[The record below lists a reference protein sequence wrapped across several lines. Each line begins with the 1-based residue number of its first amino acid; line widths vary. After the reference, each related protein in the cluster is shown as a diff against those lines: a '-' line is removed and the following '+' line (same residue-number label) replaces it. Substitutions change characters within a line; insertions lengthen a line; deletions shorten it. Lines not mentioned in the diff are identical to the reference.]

1 MPQSNSSG
9 EHLSA
14 ELIAAYLDRTLS
26 PVQQDEIEGHLTWC
40 GDCRLAAVEAAE
52 VITRRRRR
60 RYAFAGVGTAAAAA
74 AAAVA
79 LFMISPL
86 AQTGPREPLLRSTG
100 VRGTDVPAIPV
111 VSPVDGGSPGAEGL
125 SFVWRSVGSDI
136 HYRFSLSTA
145 DGTELWGDA
154 VTDTFLTVPA
164 DVELVPGETYVWF
177 VDALLPDGRA
187 ASTGLFR
194 LTIEP

>member
-1 MPQSNSSG
+1 MPSSNSSG

-14 ELIAAYLDRTLS
+14 ELIAAYIDRTLA
-26 PVQQDEIEGHLTWC
+26 PVQQDEVEGHLTWC

-52 VITRRRRR
+52 FVTGRRKR
-60 RYAFAGVGTAAAAA
+60 RYAFAGAATAAAA

-79 LFMISPL
+79 LLMVSPL
-86 AQTGPREPLLRSTG
+86 TQTGPREPLLRSTG
-100 VRGTDVPAIPV
+100 AGGTDVPAIPV
-111 VSPVDGGSPGAEGL
+111 VSPEDGDSAGAEGL
-125 SFVWRSVGSDI
+125 SFVWRSMGSDM

-164 DVELVPGETYVWF
+164 DVVLVPGETYVWF

-187 ASTGLFR
+187 ASTGLLR
-194 LTIEP
+194 LTIGP